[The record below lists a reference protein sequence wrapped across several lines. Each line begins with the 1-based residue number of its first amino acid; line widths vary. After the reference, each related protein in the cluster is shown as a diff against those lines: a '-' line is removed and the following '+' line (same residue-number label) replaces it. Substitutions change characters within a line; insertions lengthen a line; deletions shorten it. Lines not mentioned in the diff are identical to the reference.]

1 MRQIV
6 TKGIVL
12 SRTDFGEADRI
23 LTVLTPDEGKI
34 SLMAKGVRKIK
45 SKLAGGIELFS
56 ISSITFIPG
65 RGEVGTLISSR
76 LDIHF
81 SNIVRD
87 INRTML
93 GYDMLKLINRVTE
106 DMPGPEY
113 FDILTKVLEGLD
125 NADVSQELIQLW
137 LYMHLLKLTGHTPNL
152 KTDKL
157 GERLESGE
165 QYTFD
170 LDDILFLARK
180 DGRYGAQH
188 IKLLRLA
195 IGLEE
200 PAGLA
205 QIKDAEAVLAACL
218 QLALNMTARFI
229 RI

>member
-23 LTVLTPDEGKI
+23 LTVLTPNEGKI

-106 DMPGPEY
+106 
-113 FDILTKVLEGLD
+113 
-125 NADVSQELIQLW
+125 
-137 LYMHLLKLTGHTPNL
+137 
-152 KTDKL
+152 
-157 GERLESGE
+157 
-165 QYTFD
+165 
-170 LDDILFLARK
+170 
-180 DGRYGAQH
+180 
-188 IKLLRLA
+188 
-195 IGLEE
+195 
-200 PAGLA
+200 
-205 QIKDAEAVLAACL
+205 
-218 QLALNMTARFI
+218 
-229 RI
+229 